1 MEWKILEGVPEADVQ
16 RVLDMAR
23 RRTFR
28 KGEVVFH
35 EGDPGDTLH
44 LVRSGRFAVK
54 VSTQYADEAILAV
67 LRSGD
72 IFGELALLSPDAPR
86 SATVTALEAGE
97 TMSVHQ
103 LDFGR
108 LRREQPGV
116 GDVLISVLSAQVRRL
131 SRHLLEA
138 LYTPADT
145 RVRRRVLELVD
156 IYTDE
161 DTVPPITI
169 PEDARAVT
177 INPDGEVYASFD
189 DEVDPQLLGTLTL
202 AGFVN
207 QKGLEAMGG
216 NLYLETPASGQPL
229 IGAPGEDGRGTLR
242 QGYLEASSV
251 DAVREIS
258 DLISAQR
265 GYELNAKVITAADQ
279 MLGATTQIR

>member
-1 MEWKILEGVPEADVQ
+1 MEWQILEGVPEEDVQ

-28 KGEVVFH
+28 KGDIVFH

-67 LRSGD
+67 LRAGD
-72 IFGELALLSPDAPR
+72 IFGELALLSPGAPR
-86 SATVTALEAGE
+86 SATVVALEAGE

-156 IYTDE
+156 IYAGD
-161 DTVPPITI
+161 DASAPVTI
-169 PEDARAVT
+169 PLT
-177 INPDGEVYASFD
+177 QD
-189 DEVDPQLLGTLTL
+189 DLADL
-202 AGFVN
+202 AGTSRATVN
-207 QKGLEAMGG
+207 RVLREDEARGIVE
-216 NLYLETPASGQPL
+216 L
-229 IGAPGEDGRGTLR
+229 GRGRTL
-242 QGYLEASSV
+242 V
-251 DAVREIS
+251 IDREG
-258 DLISAQR
+258 LTKWA
-265 GYELNAKVITAADQ
+265 GL
-279 MLGATTQIR
+279 

>member
-1 MEWKILEGVPEADVQ
+1 MEWQILQGVPEEDVQ

-28 KGEVVFH
+28 KGEIVFH

-67 LRSGD
+67 LRAGD
-72 IFGELALLSPDAPR
+72 IFGELALLSPGAPR
-86 SATVTALEAGE
+86 SATVAALEAGE

-156 IYTDE
+156 IYTGD
-161 DTVPPITI
+161 DPSLPVTI
-169 PEDARAVT
+169 PLT
-177 INPDGEVYASFD
+177 QD
-189 DEVDPQLLGTLTL
+189 DLADL
-202 AGFVN
+202 AGTSRATVN
-207 QKGLEAMGG
+207 RVLREDEARGIVE
-216 NLYLETPASGQPL
+216 L
-229 IGAPGEDGRGTLR
+229 GRGRTR
-242 QGYLEASSV
+242 
-251 DAVREIS
+251 
-258 DLISAQR
+258 
-265 GYELNAKVITAADQ
+265 VIDQ
-279 MLGATTQIR
+279 DGLTRWAGL

>member
-1 MEWKILEGVPEADVQ
+1 MEWQILEGVPEEDVQ

-23 RRTFR
+23 RRTFG
-28 KGEVVFH
+28 KGEIVFH

-67 LRSGD
+67 LRAGD
-72 IFGELALLSPDAPR
+72 IFGELALLSPGAPR
-86 SATVTALEAGE
+86 SATVVALEAGE

-103 LDFGR
+103 LDFSR

-156 IYTDE
+156 IYGGDDATLP
-161 DTVPPITI
+161 TTI
-169 PEDARAVT
+169 PLTQDDLADLTGTSRATVNRVLREDEARGIV
-177 INPDGEVYASFD
+177 E
-189 DEVDPQLLGTLTL
+189 L
-202 AGFVN
+202 
-207 QKGLEAMGG
+207 
-216 NLYLETPASGQPL
+216 
-229 IGAPGEDGRGTLR
+229 GRGRTLVLDR
-242 QGYLEASSV
+242 DGL
-251 DAVREIS
+251 
-258 DLISAQR
+258 
-265 GYELNAKVITAADQ
+265 AKWAG
-279 MLGATTQIR
+279 L

>member
-1 MEWKILEGVPEADVQ
+1 MEWQILEGVPEEDVQ

-28 KGEVVFH
+28 KGEIVFH

-67 LRSGD
+67 LRAGD
-72 IFGELALLSPDAPR
+72 IFGELALLSPGAPR
-86 SATVTALEAGE
+86 SATVVALEAGE

-103 LDFGR
+103 LDFSR

-156 IYTDE
+156 IYAGD
-161 DTVPPITI
+161 DPSLPVTI
-169 PEDARAVT
+169 PLT
-177 INPDGEVYASFD
+177 QD
-189 DEVDPQLLGTLTL
+189 DLADL
-202 AGFVN
+202 AGTSRATVN
-207 QKGLEAMGG
+207 RVLREDEARGIVE
-216 NLYLETPASGQPL
+216 L
-229 IGAPGEDGRGTLR
+229 GRGRTLV
-242 QGYLEASSV
+242 V
-251 DAVREIS
+251 DRDGLTKWAG
-258 DLISAQR
+258 L
-265 GYELNAKVITAADQ
+265 
-279 MLGATTQIR
+279 

>member
-1 MEWKILEGVPEADVQ
+1 MEWKILEGVPEEDVQ

-28 KGEVVFH
+28 KGEIVFH

-72 IFGELALLSPDAPR
+72 IFGELALLSPGAPR
-86 SATVTALEAGE
+86 SATVVALEAGE

-156 IYTDE
+156 IYAGDDPSLPT
-161 DTVPPITI
+161 TI
-169 PEDARAVT
+169 PLT
-177 INPDGEVYASFD
+177 QD
-189 DEVDPQLLGTLTL
+189 DLADL
-202 AGFVN
+202 AGTSRATVN
-207 QKGLEAMGG
+207 RVLREDEARGIVE
-216 NLYLETPASGQPL
+216 L
-229 IGAPGEDGRGTLR
+229 GRGRTLV
-242 QGYLEASSV
+242 V
-251 DAVREIS
+251 DRAG
-258 DLISAQR
+258 LQKWA
-265 GYELNAKVITAADQ
+265 GL
-279 MLGATTQIR
+279 

>member
-1 MEWKILEGVPEADVQ
+1 MEWQILEGVPEEDVQ

-28 KGEVVFH
+28 KGEIVFH

-67 LRSGD
+67 LRAGD
-72 IFGELALLSPDAPR
+72 IFGELALLSPGAPR
-86 SATVTALEAGE
+86 SATVVALEAGE

-156 IYTDE
+156 IYTGD
-161 DTVPPITI
+161 DPSLPVTI
-169 PEDARAVT
+169 PLT
-177 INPDGEVYASFD
+177 QD
-189 DEVDPQLLGTLTL
+189 DLADL
-202 AGFVN
+202 AGTSRATVN
-207 QKGLEAMGG
+207 RVLREDEARGIVE
-216 NLYLETPASGQPL
+216 L
-229 IGAPGEDGRGTLR
+229 GRGRTL
-242 QGYLEASSV
+242 V
-251 DAVREIS
+251 IDREG
-258 DLISAQR
+258 LTKWA
-265 GYELNAKVITAADQ
+265 GL
-279 MLGATTQIR
+279 

>member
-1 MEWKILEGVPEADVQ
+1 MEWKILEGVPEEDVQ

-28 KGEVVFH
+28 KGEIVFH

-72 IFGELALLSPDAPR
+72 IFGELALLSPGAPR
-86 SATVTALEAGE
+86 SATVVALEAGE

-156 IYTDE
+156 IYANDDPSLPT
-161 DTVPPITI
+161 TI
-169 PEDARAVT
+169 PLT
-177 INPDGEVYASFD
+177 QD
-189 DEVDPQLLGTLTL
+189 DLADL
-202 AGFVN
+202 AGTSRATVN
-207 QKGLEAMGG
+207 RVLREDEARGIVE
-216 NLYLETPASGQPL
+216 L
-229 IGAPGEDGRGTLR
+229 GRGRTLV
-242 QGYLEASSV
+242 V
-251 DAVREIS
+251 DR
-258 DLISAQR
+258 R
-265 GYELNAKVITAADQ
+265 GLQKWAG
-279 MLGATTQIR
+279 L

>member
-1 MEWKILEGVPEADVQ
+1 MEWKILEGVPEEDVQ

-28 KGEVVFH
+28 KGEIVFH

-72 IFGELALLSPDAPR
+72 IFGELALLSPGAPR
-86 SATVTALEAGE
+86 SATVVALEAGE

-156 IYTDE
+156 IYAGDDPSLPT
-161 DTVPPITI
+161 TI
-169 PEDARAVT
+169 PLT
-177 INPDGEVYASFD
+177 QD
-189 DEVDPQLLGTLTL
+189 DLADL
-202 AGFVN
+202 AGTSRATVN
-207 QKGLEAMGG
+207 RVLREDEARGIVE
-216 NLYLETPASGQPL
+216 L
-229 IGAPGEDGRGTLR
+229 GRGRTLV
-242 QGYLEASSV
+242 V
-251 DAVREIS
+251 D
-258 DLISAQR
+258 R
-265 GYELNAKVITAADQ
+265 GGLQKWAG
-279 MLGATTQIR
+279 L

>member
-1 MEWKILEGVPEADVQ
+1 MEWKILEGVPEEDVQ

-28 KGEVVFH
+28 KGEIVFH

-72 IFGELALLSPDAPR
+72 IFGELALLSPGAPR
-86 SATVTALEAGE
+86 SATVVALEAGE

-116 GDVLISVLSAQVRRL
+116 GDVLISVLSTQVRRL

-156 IYTDE
+156 IYAGDDPSLPT
-161 DTVPPITI
+161 TI
-169 PEDARAVT
+169 PLT
-177 INPDGEVYASFD
+177 QD
-189 DEVDPQLLGTLTL
+189 DLADL
-202 AGFVN
+202 AGTSRATVN
-207 QKGLEAMGG
+207 RVLREDEARGIVE
-216 NLYLETPASGQPL
+216 L
-229 IGAPGEDGRGTLR
+229 GRGRTLV
-242 QGYLEASSV
+242 V
-251 DAVREIS
+251 DRAG
-258 DLISAQR
+258 LQKWA
-265 GYELNAKVITAADQ
+265 GL
-279 MLGATTQIR
+279 

>member
-1 MEWKILEGVPEADVQ
+1 MEWQILEGVPEEDVQ

-67 LRSGD
+67 LRAGD
-72 IFGELALLSPDAPR
+72 IFGELALLSPGAPR
-86 SATVTALEAGE
+86 SATVVALEAGE

-145 RVRRRVLELVD
+145 RVRRRVLELVE
-156 IYTDE
+156 IYTGD
-161 DTVPPITI
+161 DPSLPVTI
-169 PEDARAVT
+169 PLT
-177 INPDGEVYASFD
+177 QD
-189 DEVDPQLLGTLTL
+189 DLADL
-202 AGFVN
+202 AGTSRATVN
-207 QKGLEAMGG
+207 RVLREDEARGIVE
-216 NLYLETPASGQPL
+216 L
-229 IGAPGEDGRGTLR
+229 GRGRTL
-242 QGYLEASSV
+242 
-251 DAVREIS
+251 
-258 DLISAQR
+258 
-265 GYELNAKVITAADQ
+265 VIDRAGLTKWAG
-279 MLGATTQIR
+279 L

>member
-1 MEWKILEGVPEADVQ
+1 MEWKILEGVPEEDVQ

-23 RRTFR
+23 RRTIR
-28 KGEVVFH
+28 KGEIVFH

-72 IFGELALLSPDAPR
+72 IFGELALLSPGAPR
-86 SATVTALEAGE
+86 SATVVALEAGE

-156 IYTDE
+156 IYAGDDPSLPT
-161 DTVPPITI
+161 TI
-169 PEDARAVT
+169 PLT
-177 INPDGEVYASFD
+177 QD
-189 DEVDPQLLGTLTL
+189 DLADL
-202 AGFVN
+202 AGTSRATVN
-207 QKGLEAMGG
+207 RVLREDEARGIVE
-216 NLYLETPASGQPL
+216 L
-229 IGAPGEDGRGTLR
+229 GRGRTLV
-242 QGYLEASSV
+242 V
-251 DAVREIS
+251 DRAG
-258 DLISAQR
+258 LQKWA
-265 GYELNAKVITAADQ
+265 GL
-279 MLGATTQIR
+279 

>member
-1 MEWKILEGVPEADVQ
+1 MEWQILEGVPEEDVQ

-28 KGEVVFH
+28 KGEIVFH

-67 LRSGD
+67 LRAGD
-72 IFGELALLSPDAPR
+72 IFGELALLSPGAPR
-86 SATVTALEAGE
+86 SATVVALEAGE

-156 IYTDE
+156 IYTGD
-161 DTVPPITI
+161 DPSLPITI
-169 PEDARAVT
+169 PLT
-177 INPDGEVYASFD
+177 QD
-189 DEVDPQLLGTLTL
+189 DLADL
-202 AGFVN
+202 AGTSRATVN
-207 QKGLEAMGG
+207 RVLREDEARGIVE
-216 NLYLETPASGQPL
+216 L
-229 IGAPGEDGRGTLR
+229 GRGRTL
-242 QGYLEASSV
+242 
-251 DAVREIS
+251 
-258 DLISAQR
+258 
-265 GYELNAKVITAADQ
+265 VIDRAGLTKWAG
-279 MLGATTQIR
+279 L

>member
-1 MEWKILEGVPEADVQ
+1 MEWQILEGVPEQDVQ
-16 RVLDMAR
+16 RVLEMAR

-72 IFGELALLSPDAPR
+72 IFGELALLSPGAPR

-156 IYTDE
+156 IYTD
-161 DTVPPITI
+161 DDVTGPITI
-169 PEDARAVT
+169 PLT
-177 INPDGEVYASFD
+177 QD
-189 DEVDPQLLGTLTL
+189 DLADL
-202 AGFVN
+202 AGTSRATVN
-207 QKGLEAMGG
+207 RVLREDEARGIVE
-216 NLYLETPASGQPL
+216 L
-229 IGAPGEDGRGTLR
+229 GRGRTLVLDR
-242 QGYLEASSV
+242 AGL
-251 DAVREIS
+251 
-258 DLISAQR
+258 
-265 GYELNAKVITAADQ
+265 AKWAG
-279 MLGATTQIR
+279 L

>member
-1 MEWKILEGVPEADVQ
+1 MEWQILEGVPEEDVQ

-28 KGEVVFH
+28 KGEIVFH

-67 LRSGD
+67 LRAGD
-72 IFGELALLSPDAPR
+72 IFGELALLSPGAPR
-86 SATVTALEAGE
+86 SATVVALEAGE

-156 IYTDE
+156 IYTGD
-161 DTVPPITI
+161 DPSLPVTI
-169 PEDARAVT
+169 PLT
-177 INPDGEVYASFD
+177 QD
-189 DEVDPQLLGTLTL
+189 DLADL
-202 AGFVN
+202 AGTSRATVN
-207 QKGLEAMGG
+207 RVLREDEARGIVE
-216 NLYLETPASGQPL
+216 L
-229 IGAPGEDGRGTLR
+229 GRGRTL
-242 QGYLEASSV
+242 
-251 DAVREIS
+251 
-258 DLISAQR
+258 
-265 GYELNAKVITAADQ
+265 VIDRAGLTKWAG
-279 MLGATTQIR
+279 L

>member
-1 MEWKILEGVPEADVQ
+1 MEWQILEGVPEEDVQ

-28 KGEVVFH
+28 KGEIVFH

-67 LRSGD
+67 LRAGD
-72 IFGELALLSPDAPR
+72 IFGELALLSPGAPR
-86 SATVTALEAGE
+86 SATVVALEAGE

-145 RVRRRVLELVD
+145 RVRRRVLELVE
-156 IYTDE
+156 IYTGD
-161 DTVPPITI
+161 DPSLPVTI
-169 PEDARAVT
+169 PLT
-177 INPDGEVYASFD
+177 QD
-189 DEVDPQLLGTLTL
+189 DLADL
-202 AGFVN
+202 AGTSRATVN
-207 QKGLEAMGG
+207 RVLREDEARGIVE
-216 NLYLETPASGQPL
+216 L
-229 IGAPGEDGRGTLR
+229 GRGRTL
-242 QGYLEASSV
+242 
-251 DAVREIS
+251 
-258 DLISAQR
+258 
-265 GYELNAKVITAADQ
+265 VIDRAGLTKWAG
-279 MLGATTQIR
+279 L